1 MGRISD
7 WLDNL
12 LMGGD
17 EGKIVDVSL
26 IEEEKPT
33 EEKLEEG
40 KKRQE
45 EARKENEKEA
55 KAEDDLKHVI
65 DQAKLECKMCVT
77 PMGDLKV
84 NFDTPSIQDKK
95 IATVKEKDMTS
106 IMFKGNCTKSPNS
119 ASPCAGVMQLG
130 EWKDTG
136 TSLIQDQP
144 PLLLKSTIKCN
155 FGGSDIKITDC
166 GQKAEPENID
176 VVGAP
181 VAPTVVEV
189 IYVNGHFYN
198 EDGRY
203 EGKVD
208 ETTNTGVIDDVYTC
222 TGKGKAK
229 DKDGKDIDVYNG
241 IKLMKENDENI
252 THSNFCYIAY
262 VVKMEAGD
270 SDLKELKCIAYSSY
284 NYSKDV
290 TPKKDEKSKWK
301 QVLAGKYSSVRKKK
315 ELKNSLNDDKSK
327 LTRKALFYVLNG
339 ETDLTNGAKFWDGT
353 DFLAWG
359 NSETNPYNKLG
370 QNKFDEYKFIEI
382 PKDIYDSFV
391 LANGTSSRYPDAGDH
406 NEKTHKGTHEHI
418 TKKVKKKI
426 LDKDKK
432 PVLGK
437 DGKPTFDEVE
447 VPSKIK
453 YAIPA
458 ADFENQDYWKSGN
471 FYYDTGVNETYGI
484 SATVNAGKSI
494 FWKKTKTRLTSE
506 TLIKK

>member
-1 MGRISD
+1 MGKYTYI
-7 WLDNL
+7 
-12 LMGGD
+12 GGD
-17 EGKIVDVSL
+17 YLENIGGSKKVYVNGKNEAHSNQQIIQKADGGNFYAKPEDAPKS
-26 IEEEKPT
+26 EEE
-33 EEKLEEG
+33 
-40 KKRQE
+40 
-45 EARKENEKEA
+45 
-55 KAEDDLKHVI
+55 
-65 DQAKLECKMCVT
+65 
-77 PMGDLKV
+77 
-84 NFDTPSIQDKK
+84 IQ
-95 IATVKEKDMTS
+95 
-106 IMFKGNCTKSPNS
+106 
-119 ASPCAGVMQLG
+119 
-130 EWKDTG
+130 
-136 TSLIQDQP
+136 
-144 PLLLKSTIKCN
+144 
-155 FGGSDIKITDC
+155 
-166 GQKAEPENID
+166 
-176 VVGAP
+176 
-181 VAPTVVEV
+181 
-189 IYVNGHFYN
+189 YVNGHFYN
-198 EDGRY
+198 TDGTF

-208 ETTNTGVIDDVYTC
+208 KALNTGIVSDVYTC

-229 DKDGKDIDVYNG
+229 DKDGKEIDVYNG
-241 IKLMKENDENI
+241 IKLIKENDVNI
-252 THSNFCYIAY
+252 THSHFCYIAY

-270 SDLKELKCIAYSSY
+270 PDFKELKCIAYSSF

-290 TPKKDEKSKWK
+290 TLKKDEKSKWK

-315 ELKNSLNDDKSK
+315 ELKDSLNDDKSK

-359 NSETNPYNKLG
+359 NSETNIYNNLG

-391 LANGTSSRYPDAGDH
+391 LANGTSSRYPDAGNH

-437 DGKPTFDEVE
+437 DGKPTFEEVE

-471 FYYDTGVNETYGI
+471 FYYDTGVKETYGI

-506 TLIKK
+506 TIIKK